1 MDYSNINTYQNN
13 DFTNVDNVKYKDDKE
28 FKNDIMNTEYE
39 YITIDTDDIY
49 DSINETEL
57 YYPVIP
63 DPDLWESFL
72 NRSLKD
78 NERQIIH
85 NYLLEKD
92 TNLQIKALHYN
103 LLANGYFHIPNLT
116 NNNGNCLWES
126 LSYLGYGRA
135 SEIRKNIAALL
146 LLIKNDMNFYSNGGM
161 CAGELFLE
169 CNDVELVIDCNSNQI
184 YEYDYE
190 MMVIDLYTNNSWT
203 RLPMELIL
211 MTISR
216 IYEVQ
221 IKIFSNKSEYVNT
234 ITTLDYDEIIYLGH
248 INEEHYIP
256 VIELDA
262 DIAVEQLLMEEYM
275 KSYPIYVSA
284 KHKYHKWGN
293 FCVNELNFYV
303 QDNETIIA
311 TKKDNPIKNNDIK
324 GIMSTINLDLS
335 NDIKETEN
343 FNDFHVVI

>member
-1 MDYSNINTYQNN
+1 
-13 DFTNVDNVKYKDDKE
+13 
-28 FKNDIMNTEYE
+28 
-39 YITIDTDDIY
+39 
-49 DSINETEL
+49 
-57 YYPVIP
+57 
-63 DPDLWESFL
+63 
-72 NRSLKD
+72 
-78 NERQIIH
+78 
-85 NYLLEKD
+85 
-92 TNLQIKALHYN
+92 
-103 LLANGYFHIPNLT
+103 
-116 NNNGNCLWES
+116 
-126 LSYLGYGRA
+126 
-135 SEIRKNIAALL
+135 
-146 LLIKNDMNFYSNGGM
+146 
-161 CAGELFLE
+161 
-169 CNDVELVIDCNSNQI
+169 
-184 YEYDYE
+184 
-190 MMVIDLYTNNSWT
+190 
-203 RLPMELIL
+203 MELIL